1 MEARGGRGVE
11 SPTRE
16 ATVIRLPILS
26 LPILRPTTLAAT
38 LATVLGMSACDSEL
52 VGPLADTDFLLA
64 FVSSRDGN
72 DEIYG
77 YTLDGRLINL
87 TTHAENDRAP
97 VWSPDGRRIAFTRQ
111 SAPAREVMVLDLQ
124 RGTIDNVSAEADA
137 DDFEPVWSPDGTRL
151 AFTSNRDGD
160 DEIYVV
166 RADGRSLQNVT
177 NDPGPDRD
185 PAWSPDGALIAFSS
199 GRGLNSAIYEM
210 TPDGSGARRITSG
223 TVGDETEPRFDP
235 TGAFIAFESTRDGA
249 SDVALID
256 ASSGTPVDEL
266 RSEPSHDMWPRWSPD
281 GQQVLFLS
289 NREGSLWDVWT
300 MARDGTGAA
309 KITGFPEQRDAGP
322 SWSPDG
328 TEIAFE
334 SRIEGN
340 WDVYIS
346 NADGSQARAITTD
359 PWNDGSV
366 AWRPGR

>member
-1 MEARGGRGVE
+1 MQARGRGGVRP
-11 SPTRE
+11 PTL
-16 ATVIRLPILS
+16 RLPTLGPKI
-26 LPILRPTTLAAT
+26 PRATTLAAT
-38 LATVLGMSACDSEL
+38 LATVLSVSACDSEP
-52 VGPLADTDFLLA
+52 VGPLADTDFVIA

-77 YTLDGRLINL
+77 YTLDGQLINL
-87 TTHAENDRAP
+87 TTHTENDRAP

-111 SAPAREVMVLDLQ
+111 STNVREVMVLDLQ
-124 RGTIDNVSAEADA
+124 RGTIDNVSTHTDA
-137 DDFEPVWSPDGTRL
+137 DDFEPAWSPDGTRL

-185 PAWSPDGALIAFSS
+185 PAWSPDGTLIAFSS
-199 GRGLNSAIYEM
+199 GRGLNAAIFRM
-210 TPDGSGARRITSG
+210 RSDGSDPRRITSG

-235 TGAFIAFESTRDGA
+235 TGVFIAFESTRDGA
-249 SDVALID
+249 SDVAIID
-256 ASSGTPVDEL
+256 ALSGTPLDEF
-266 RSEPSHDMWPRWSPD
+266 RTDPSHDMWPRWSPD

-309 KITGFPEQRDAGP
+309 KITGFPGQRDAGP

-346 NADGSQARAITTD
+346 SADGSQVRAITTD
-359 PWNDGSV
+359 PSNDGSV